1 MSCNDVRQNIVLL
14 LYGEASAAE
23 STAIERHVGQCPDC
37 RFALAEERRLHGM
50 LAQRRS
56 ADPDDQL
63 LALCR
68 DDLSRALRAGERS
81 AVVADDR
88 AVPLPGRI
96 AAWLNPVSS
105 VIRMRPSPAF
115 AGAFLLVGFLS
126 GWLAFGRG
134 TTPAVTHQVPEG
146 AAASARAS
154 VGNLKSL
161 RFDPSRD
168 RVSLNYDMLQRS
180 SFEGRVDD
188 PEIRRMLIDTLN
200 NSSNAGL
207 RLDAIDLLG
216 AQVADF
222 EVRQALMRALR
233 NDQNPGARLKALA
246 ALDVRA
252 SSDSEVRSVVT
263 DALLRDD
270 NLGIRIRAIDSLA
283 RAGDP
288 TLAPVMRRLARD
300 DSNSYIRRRSG
311 AIADAM
317 YARAKR

>member
-1 MSCNDVRQNIVLL
+1 
-14 LYGEASAAE
+14 
-23 STAIERHVGQCPDC
+23 
-37 RFALAEERRLHGM
+37 
-50 LAQRRS
+50 
-56 ADPDDQL
+56 
-63 LALCR
+63 
-68 DDLSRALRAGERS
+68 
-81 AVVADDR
+81 
-88 AVPLPGRI
+88 
-96 AAWLNPVSS
+96 
-105 VIRMRPSPAF
+105 
-115 AGAFLLVGFLS
+115 
-126 GWLAFGRG
+126 
-134 TTPAVTHQVPEG
+134 
-146 AAASARAS
+146 

-188 PEIRRMLIDTLN
+188 PEIRRMLIDTLS

-222 EVRQALMRALR
+222 EVRRALMRALR
-233 NDQNPGARLKALA
+233 DDQNPGARLKALA

-252 SSDSEVRSVVT
+252 SSDSEVRDVVT

-283 RAGDP
+283 RAGNP
-288 TLAPVMRRLARD
+288 TLAPLMRRLARD
-300 DSNSYIRRRSG
+300 DANPYIRRRSG